1 MAESNT
7 PDAILACPNC
17 GTRYRAPGPI
27 LRRPDATYRCARC
40 QHVFSL
46 GSTEN
51 IHKPSGLDFDLDE
64 EPILDDAPDP
74 RVTASMDAPAFVRT
88 SPEAEDVPPE
98 LPPEP
103 AFTASSP
110 RSDTAGNSEMA
121 SRRTL
126 SSLQLGVR
134 LEALLLIVFGAIG
147 LYLVAYPRAALELVA
162 RLPFL
167 ETALGTFPQLLDQI
181 YVADLRG
188 EHERLKGDRPAFV
201 ITGRVINDSNAP
213 VGAIQVEGLLYDD
226 TEEIA
231 HKIVFA
237 GVKASRRLVKEWTPT
252 EIEMFEKITPPKSYS
267 LAPGA
272 SEKFL
277 IIFQDV
283 PGNAREF
290 ACRLVAAQPAAGG

>member
-1 MAESNT
+1 MAENDT

-17 GTRYRAPGPI
+17 GTRYRAPGPVFG
-27 LRRPDATYRCARC
+27 RPDPTYRCARC
-40 QHVFSL
+40 QQVFSL
-46 GSTEN
+46 GSTES
-51 IHKPSGLDFDLDE
+51 IHKPPDLDFDLDE
-64 EPILDDAPDP
+64 EPMLDDAPDP
-74 RVTASMDAPAFVRT
+74 RVTASMDAPAFVCT
-88 SPEAEDVPPE
+88 SPEAGELPPE

-110 RSDTAGNSEMA
+110 GSGTAGNSEMA

-126 SSLQLGVR
+126 SSLRLGVR
-134 LEALLLIVFGAIG
+134 FEVLLLVVFGAVG
-147 LYLVAYPRAALELVA
+147 LYLAAYPLAALELVA

-167 ETALGTFPQLLDQI
+167 GSTLGTSPKLRDQI

-188 EHERLKGDRPAFV
+188 EHEQLRGGRPAFV

-213 VGAIQVEGLLYDD
+213 VGAIQVEGLLYGG

-237 GVKASRRLVKEWTPT
+237 GVKASRHLVKEWTPV

-277 IIFQDV
+277 IIFQGI
-283 PGNAREF
+283 PENAREF
-290 ACRLVAAQPAAGG
+290 ACRVVAAQPAAGG